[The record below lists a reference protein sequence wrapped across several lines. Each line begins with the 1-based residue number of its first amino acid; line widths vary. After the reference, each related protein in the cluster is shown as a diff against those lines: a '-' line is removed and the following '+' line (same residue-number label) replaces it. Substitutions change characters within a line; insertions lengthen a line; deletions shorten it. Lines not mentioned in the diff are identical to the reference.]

1 MSVTLPTVHIVD
13 DDKSFRT
20 ALGRLI
26 EAAGF
31 QVSTYNSGDDFLARP
46 PKSQAGCVLLD
57 LRMPGTTGFELQTQ
71 LVKQVPLLPVIYL
84 TGEGTV
90 AACAE
95 ALKAGAD
102 DFLEKPVASEVLLD
116 ALRRALRQNQQRLGE
131 DQLMR
136 KLHARLTSLTPRE
149 FQVFDLMIRGKRNK
163 QIAFE
168 LDTSERT
175 VKAHRHNIMEKLRV
189 NSLAEAVSMAERLG
203 RLDLA

>member
-1 MSVTLPTVHIVD
+1 MNATLPTVHIVD
-13 DDKSFRT
+13 DDRSFRI
-20 ALGRLI
+20 ALGRLL

-31 QVSTYNSGDDFLARP
+31 QVSSYESGDDFLGRP

-57 LRMPGTTGFELQTQ
+57 LQMPGTTGFELQNQ

-84 TGEGTV
+84 TGEGTI
-90 AACAE
+90 AACAQ
-95 ALKAGAD
+95 AMKAGAD
-102 DFLEKPVASEVLLD
+102 DFLEKPVASEILLK
-116 ALRRALRQNQQRLGE
+116 AIRRALLQNEQRLGD

-136 KLHARLTSLTPRE
+136 KLHGRLTSLTPRE

-175 VKAHRHNIMEKLRV
+175 VKAHRHSIMEKLGV